1 MCEFVTGKSYSAFQR
16 EVTFTPVKFNVTGD
30 MIANNISVTRVRGDA
45 QRQHDID
52 FTRGLVNVSFHGVSF
67 PSRTLTTLYTSA
79 LGDSFLRN
87 MVKND

>member
-1 MCEFVTGKSYSAFQR
+1 
-16 EVTFTPVKFNVTGD
+16 